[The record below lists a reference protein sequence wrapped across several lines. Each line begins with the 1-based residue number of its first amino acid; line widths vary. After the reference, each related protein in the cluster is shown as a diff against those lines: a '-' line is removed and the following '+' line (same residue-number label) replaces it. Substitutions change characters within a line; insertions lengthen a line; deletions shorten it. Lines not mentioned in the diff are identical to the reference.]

1 MSKTVRQQV
10 SLLDVAT
17 LVLTVVLSA
26 VAVWI
31 AIRGPT
37 GQIPVHFGIDGQ
49 PDRWGPRSEV
59 AAVVGLMALISG
71 GLAGGFGLAAAKAG
85 DQARKRSHRIGQF
98 VVLATVAIVSLL
110 VVQSSLGIGIWTGAG
125 TGAVPVSISV
135 ILVMVGAVLGRVS
148 PNPFV
153 GVRTPWTFKSR
164 LAWDR
169 SNRLGGR
176 LLFWTGL
183 AGLILTPIL
192 PTTLSVTLLIVLI
205 LVIAALTIFESW
217 RVWRADPD
225 RQPF

>member
-1 MSKTVRQQV
+1 MSYSDRHRL
-10 SLLDVAT
+10 SLMDIAT
-17 LVLTVVLSA
+17 IVLTVVISA

-31 AIRGPT
+31 ALRGPT
-37 GQIPVHFGIDGQ
+37 GPIPVHFGIDGQ

-59 AAVVGLMALISG
+59 AGVIGLMASISAAV
-71 GLAGGFGLAAAKAG
+71 AGGFGIAAAKAQ
-85 DQARKRSHRIGQF
+85 DLARKRSHRVGQF
-98 VVLATVAIVSLL
+98 VVLITTGIVSLL
-110 VVQSSLGIGIWTGAG
+110 IVQSSLGIGMWTRFGGAR
-125 TGAVPVSISV
+125 VPLSISL
-135 ILVMVGAVLGRVS
+135 ILVLIGAVLGRVS

-183 AGLILTPIL
+183 AGLVLTPSL
-192 PTTLSVTLLIVLI
+192 PTAWATTLLIGLI
-205 LVIAALTIFESW
+205 LGIAALTVFESW
-217 RVWRADPD
+217 RVWRVDPD

>member
-1 MSKTVRQQV
+1 MSKTVRHPL
-10 SLLDVAT
+10 SLLDIAT
-17 LVLTVVLSA
+17 LVLTAVLSA

-31 AIRGPT
+31 ALRGPT
-37 GQIPVHFGIDGQ
+37 GPIPVHFAIDGQ

-59 AAVVGLMALISG
+59 AAMIGLMVLISG
-71 GLAGGFGLAAAKAG
+71 GIAGGFGIAAARSD

-110 VVQSSLGIGIWTGAG
+110 VMQSSLGIGIWTGTG
-125 TGAVPVSISV
+125 TAAVPISISL
-135 ILVMVGAVLGRVS
+135 ILVLIGAVLGRVS

-183 AGLILTPIL
+183 AGLVLTPVL
-192 PTTLSVTLLIVLI
+192 PTAWSTTLLIVLI
-205 LVIAALTIFESW
+205 LVITALTIFESW
-217 RVWRADPD
+217 RVWQADPD